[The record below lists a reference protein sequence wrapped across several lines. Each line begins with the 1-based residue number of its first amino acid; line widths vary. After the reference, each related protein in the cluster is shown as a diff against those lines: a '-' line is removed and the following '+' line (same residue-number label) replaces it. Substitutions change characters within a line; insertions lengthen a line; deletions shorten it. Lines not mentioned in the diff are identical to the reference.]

1 MSTEMSVALAEQAPE
16 AAEEAADNGRAW
28 VETALT
34 VMFATAAVLFVSF
47 LAVVGGLA

>member
-1 MSTEMSVALAEQAPE
+1 MSTEMPAALAMEAPE
-16 AAEEAADNGRAW
+16 TADEAARAKRDW

-34 VMFATAAVLFVSF
+34 VMFVAAAVLFVSF